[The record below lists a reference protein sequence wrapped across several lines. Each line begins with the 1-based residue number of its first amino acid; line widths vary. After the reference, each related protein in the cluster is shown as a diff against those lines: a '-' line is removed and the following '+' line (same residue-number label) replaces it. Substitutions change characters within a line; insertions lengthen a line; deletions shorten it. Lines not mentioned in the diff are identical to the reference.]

1 MIRKLSILIVIIF
14 FVSTNTFSQESED
27 EIILETIGYGENQN
41 EAVLDAL
48 RTALES
54 SYGVFINSNTTIIN
68 DEIIKDEIKTIGS
81 GNILD
86 YQILDKI
93 ALDNETTVKVKSTVS
108 ISKMVSLGN
117 STGQQISFNGNV
129 FSKDLKL
136 QDLYEKNELNAIQ
149 QFLIQ
154 YKTYLNNAFDYEIS
168 SKSPKYIE
176 MAGEDKYNI
185 EFQIKVISNDN
196 SLNNLISRLK
206 LLSMNLN
213 DAIKYKSLNKKVYPL
228 IISLTEEEEIFL
240 LLRSEESYNLF
251 VSSFISS
258 PLLSAIDLE
267 FSDGLGTFGFIDLFE
282 EKRMYESNFCFIDC
296 GFLDDTS
303 NRGNLY
309 LNFRV
314 GKKLEGGDT
323 PMFNEFYKLSYDD
336 LLLHHK
342 FSQNIQSDEKNA
354 QTNIRLEMLESYKS
368 RNRRKY
374 TGTEYAEIYT
384 SGFRGKLKKI
394 FSSTYSSKGDKNL
407 FNNFIKLYRGVAIGS
422 TNLNTTWICN
432 QLSTKKPKNDD
443 YFLKLRFSK
452 SYSKS
457 EIQNLKEFSVKRIV
471 EDPLKKLVGLYNAVD
486 SANQFKVLINKD
498 GNLVMRK
505 VGYSDGDPNILK
517 PTSKNA
523 LTFTWLGVEV
533 SFSEDTMKMRSKDVF
548 GEWQRARIHKAVP

>member
-14 FVSTNTFSQESED
+14 FVSTNTFSQELED

-68 DEIIKDEIKTIGS
+68 DEIINDEIKTIGS

-154 YKTYLNNAFDYEIS
+154 YKTYLNNVFDYEIS
-168 SKSPKYIE
+168 SNSPKFNQ
-176 MAGEDKYNI
+176 GEDKYNI

-196 SLNNLISRLK
+196 SLNNLISRLR

-213 DAIKYKSLNKKVYPL
+213 DAIKYNSLNKKVYPL
-228 IISLTEEEEIFL
+228 IISLTDDEEIFL

-251 VSSFISS
+251 VTSFISS

-267 FSDGLGTFGFIDLFE
+267 FTDGLGTFGFIDLFE
-282 EKRMYESNFCFIDC
+282 EKRIYEREFCFSDC

-303 NRGNLY
+303 SEGNLY
-309 LNFRV
+309 LNFQV

-323 PMFNEFYKLSYDD
+323 PMFNEFYGLSYGN
-336 LLLHHK
+336 LLVHHE
-342 FSQNIQSDEKNA
+342 FSQNIQSYGKNVR
-354 QTNIRLEMLESYKS
+354 TNIRQVKS
-368 RNRRKY
+368 ISRY
-374 TGTEYAEIYT
+374 TRDLQIYT

-394 FSSTYSSKGDKNL
+394 FSSTYSLKEDKKL
-407 FNNFIKLYRGVAIGS
+407 FKNFIKLYRGIAIGS
-422 TNLNTTWICN
+422 TELNTTWICN
-432 QLSTKKPKNDD
+432 QLSMMKSKSDN
-443 YFLKLRFSK
+443 YFLKFRFNK

-457 EIQNLKEFSVKRIV
+457 EIQNLKEFSVKKIGV
-471 EDPLKKLVGLYNAVD
+471 
-486 SANQFKVLINKD
+486 
-498 GNLVMRK
+498 
-505 VGYSDGDPNILK
+505 NILDNNIK
-517 PTSKNA
+517 
-523 LTFTWLGVEV
+523 
-533 SFSEDTMKMRSKDVF
+533 
-548 GEWQRARIHKAVP
+548 I